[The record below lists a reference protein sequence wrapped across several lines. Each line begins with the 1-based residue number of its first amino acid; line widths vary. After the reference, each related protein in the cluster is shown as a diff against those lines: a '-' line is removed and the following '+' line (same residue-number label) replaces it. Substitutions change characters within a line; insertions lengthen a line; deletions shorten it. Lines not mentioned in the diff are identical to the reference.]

1 MISATPYPFTKQK
14 KFNTTNTQVR
24 GRFAPSPSGPLHFG
38 SLFAALG
45 SYLHAKSQN
54 GLWFVRIEDIDTT
67 RVQKQAREQILEAL
81 TAFGFVWDC
90 DKQTESQLRISDQN
104 CLTQTQRINRYQECF
119 EYLEAQHLLYGCECT
134 RKEIKA
140 LGGSYNGQCKN
151 KQLDLQTHP
160 VRIKQVNPLHSYTD
174 LHFGLQEAPEG
185 LSTEDYLIKRRDGL
199 FSYQLAVVVDDIDQG
214 ITHVV
219 RGSDIM
225 PLTARQLTLYQQF
238 GMTPPEFF
246 HLPVISGQV
255 GHKLSKQNH
264 ATPIDMK
271 NPKPELVKALELL
284 GLPITECSE
293 IERKSCAKILDWA
306 IKTVD
311 FSRLPKGQE
320 ILI

>member
-14 KFNTTNTQVR
+14 QFNTTNTQVR
-24 GRFAPSPSGPLHFG
+24 GRFAPSPSGTLHFG

-45 SYLHAKSQN
+45 SYLHTKSQN

-90 DKQTESQLRISDQN
+90 DKQTKSQLRVSDQN
-104 CLTQTQRINRYQECF
+104 CLTQTARINRYQECF
-119 EYLEAQHLLYGCECT
+119 EYLQAKHLLYGCECT

-140 LGGSYNGQCKN
+140 NGGSYNGQCRN

-160 VRIKQVNPLHSYTD
+160 VRIKQLNPVRSYND
-174 LHFGLQEAPEG
+174 LHFGQQSAPEA

-225 PLTARQLTLYQQF
+225 PLTTRQLSLYEQF
-238 GMTPPEFF
+238 DIAPPEFL
-246 HLPVISGQV
+246 HLPVISGEV
-255 GHKLSKQNH
+255 GKKLSKQNH
-264 ATPIDMK
+264 ATAIDMQ
-271 NPKPELVKALELL
+271 NPKPELIKALKLL
-284 GLPITECSE
+284 GLPLGDCSN
-293 IERKSCAKILDWA
+293 IELKSCVEILNWA

-311 FSRLPKGQE
+311 FSRLPKAEE